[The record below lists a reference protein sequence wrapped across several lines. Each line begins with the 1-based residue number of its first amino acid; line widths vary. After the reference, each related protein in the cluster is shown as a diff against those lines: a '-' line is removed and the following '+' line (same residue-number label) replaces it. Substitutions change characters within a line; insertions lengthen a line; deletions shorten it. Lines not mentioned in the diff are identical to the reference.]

1 VPECVR
7 DLPER
12 WLYYRDMSDALGS
25 DELAAIAASSAEIIA
40 GLADQADQIHS
51 ICNAIVTALSDG
63 RKVLTAG
70 NGGSSA
76 EAMHLAEELVGR
88 YRGNRD
94 PLPGLALPADSTALT
109 CIANDFGYEHVFSR
123 QIQALG
129 RPGDVLVLF
138 STSGRGANLVNAAT
152 AAHAAGLLTICLLG
166 RDGGDLAA
174 DADHALIVKADDT
187 ARIQEAHQ
195 VILHMILESVEQVF
209 TPESS

>member
-1 VPECVR
+1 
-7 DLPER
+7 
-12 WLYYRDMSDALGS
+12 MSDSSGS
-25 DELAAIAASSAEIIA
+25 EQLAAIAASSARVIA

-51 ICNAIVTALSDG
+51 ICTAIIAALSDG

-123 QIQALG
+123 QIRALG
-129 RPGDVLVLF
+129 CPGDVLILF
-138 STSGRGANLVNAAT
+138 STSGRGASLLNALT
-152 AAHAAGLLTICLLG
+152 AARDAGLLTVCLLG
-166 RDGGDLAA
+166 RDGGSLAA
-174 DADHALIVKADDT
+174 DADHALIVKSDDT

-209 TPESS
+209 APEAS